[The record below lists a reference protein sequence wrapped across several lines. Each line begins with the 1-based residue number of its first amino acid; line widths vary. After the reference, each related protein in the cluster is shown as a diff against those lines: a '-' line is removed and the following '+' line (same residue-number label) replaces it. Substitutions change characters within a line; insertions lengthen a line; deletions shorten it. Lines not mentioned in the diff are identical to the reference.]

1 MTEPRNLLW
10 RWVQVAGFATMIV
23 ALPLQSTWVF
33 VPGVAL
39 TMLGV
44 FNAMRI
50 AARDPEAVRA
60 RARDGGRLGWWPAN
74 VLGSFRV
81 LLADTRK
88 ALKSRHQAARGAR
101 HE

>member
-1 MTEPRNLLW
+1 MTEPSNLLW
-10 RWVQVAGFATMIV
+10 RWAQVAGFATMIV
-23 ALPLQSTWVF
+23 ALALQNTWVF

-39 TMLGV
+39 AMLGV

-81 LLADTRK
+81 LLRDTRR
-88 ALKSRHQAARGAR
+88 ALKNRHRAAPGAP